1 MKKNIIAI
9 AAVLFLCAPV
19 FCADA
24 GLKATILKCKKAV
37 VKVIG
42 FDENDKEESQG
53 TGFFISSSG
62 LVATNC
68 HVIEDSKSAGI
79 RLADEKG
86 GEENSG
92 DIKTYMIKKIISS
105 DEDADMVIFSVEGL
119 NAAPDYLAVRGDRIE
134 TGDNVYVIGHP
145 MGLEQTVSNGIVSGI
160 KKIKEFGFMYQTTA
174 PISPGSSGSPVMD
187 ANGEVIGVATS
198 TYKEGQNLNF
208 VMPSEKLRPLMRV
221 NANMKFADWKEKGYS
236 VMPASDYGRLNL
248 GQRFYDKKKYK
259 EAAAM
264 AAGIIKNNPKYSNAY
279 SLMAFALFE
288 QDRREDALKYM
299 KYGVAIDPSKELIHN
314 DCGVLYA
321 NLDMDDLAAKEYYSE
336 MKNFPKSYLPYY
348 NLASLYYRN
357 EMMEDAFRI
366 LDLGIKKSDYPS
378 ELYVKAGDIGMD
390 DADYDMALQKYKQAV
405 KLDRDN
411 TDALLG
417 LGRALLENDD
427 KQGAT
432 DCYYALQKISTK
444 KAEKLYFLIE
454 H

>member
-1 MKKNIIAI
+1 MKKSVIATAI
-9 AAVLFLCAPV
+9 VIFLCAPV
-19 FCADA
+19 FCTDA
-24 GLKATILKCKKAV
+24 GLKNTINKCKKAV

-62 LVATNC
+62 LVVTNC
-68 HVIEDSKSAGI
+68 HVIEDSASAGI

-86 GEENSG
+86 GDENSG

-119 NAAPDYLAVRGDRIE
+119 NAAPDYLSVRGDKIE
-134 TGDNVYVIGHP
+134 TGDNVYIIGHP

-208 VMPSEKLRPLMRV
+208 VMPSEKLRPLMRL
-221 NANMKFADWKEKGYS
+221 NANMKFAEWKEKGYS
-236 VMPASDYGRLNL
+236 VMPSSDYGRLNL

-264 AAGIIKNNPKYSNAY
+264 AASIIKGNPKYSNAY
-279 SLMAFALFE
+279 SLMAFSLFE

-299 KYGVAIDPSKELIHN
+299 RYGVSIDPAKEFIHN

-321 NLDMDDLAAKEYYSE
+321 DLDMDDLAANEYYSE
-336 MKNFPKSYLPYY
+336 IKNFPKNYLPYC

-357 EMMEDAFRI
+357 EMTEDAFRI
-366 LDLGIKKSDYPS
+366 LDLGIKKSDSPS

-390 DADYDMALQKYKQAV
+390 DADYSLALQKYKQAV
-405 KLDRDN
+405 KLN
-411 TDALLG
+411 SGNADALLG
-417 LGRALLENDD
+417 LGRVLLENDD

-444 KAEKLYFLIE
+444 KAERLYFLIE